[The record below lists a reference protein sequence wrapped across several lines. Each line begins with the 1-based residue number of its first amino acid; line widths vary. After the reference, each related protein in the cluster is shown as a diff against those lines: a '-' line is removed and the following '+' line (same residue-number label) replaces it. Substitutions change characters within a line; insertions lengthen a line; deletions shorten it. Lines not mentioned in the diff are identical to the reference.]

1 MNKNEVQLKI
11 IGNKTDTKLQIN
23 LFDEYLSTKAVALLK
38 EIEIIEENVGY
49 DKLSYTG
56 GNKKAY
62 GFKNCKTLKKL
73 TKDLHNK
80 NMTVYKVEIKQN
92 EFA

>member
-38 EIEIIEENVGY
+38 EIEIIEENV
-49 DKLSYTG
+49 D
-56 GNKKAY
+56 
-62 GFKNCKTLKKL
+62 
-73 TKDLHNK
+73 
-80 NMTVYKVEIKQN
+80 
-92 EFA
+92 

>member
-1 MNKNEVQLKI
+1 MNKNEEQLKI

-23 LFDEYLSTKAVALLK
+23 LFDEYLSTIAVALLK
-38 EIEIIEENVGY
+38 KIEIIEENVDY
-49 DKLSYTG
+49 DKLSYTD
-56 GNKKAY
+56 GNKKSY

-73 TKDLHNK
+73 IKDLHNK
-80 NMTVYKVEIKQN
+80 NMTVYKAEIKQN